1 MSSQGYSILIPH
13 IFLNISIQKIIDCF
27 EGMKIGKVARL
38 DSLIKR
44 SKDGYEY
51 RMVFIHFEYWNMNN
65 IAAVHLRERIE
76 NPNKEARLM
85 YDDPWYWLILP
96 NKSSSQLKNSYN
108 AIDNKID
115 KLEREISSIY
125 EELFKREYIEE
136 KVIPEWFSECSSSYG
151 QIHPIIS
158 LDDMDNLSYSSI
170 DSMNYNTEIDT
181 EIEKMYERVYNAN
194 TYIPEDPLHM
204 PPTQVAAKHWMT
216 INICDNA

>member
-13 IFLNISIQKIIDCF
+13 IFLNISIQKIIDSF
-27 EGMKIGKVARL
+27 EGMQIGKVARI

-51 RMVFIHFEYWNMNN
+51 RMAFIHFEYWNMNN
-65 IAAVHLRERIE
+65 IAAVHLRDRIE

-96 NKSSSQLKNSYN
+96 NKSSLQLKNSYN

-125 EELFKREYIEE
+125 EELYKREYIEE
-136 KVIPEWFSECSSSYG
+136 STQPEWVSECSSPYA
-151 QIHPIIS
+151 QVHPMSS
-158 LDDMDNLSYSSI
+158 LDDMDDLSCSTN
-170 DSMNYNTEIDT
+170 DSMNYNKEIDT
-181 EIEKMYERVYNAN
+181 EIEEIYERAYNLN
-194 TYIPEDPLHM
+194 PYTPEDPLHM
-204 PPTQVAAKHWMT
+204 PPKELSLKHWMT
-216 INICDNA
+216 RNMCDNA